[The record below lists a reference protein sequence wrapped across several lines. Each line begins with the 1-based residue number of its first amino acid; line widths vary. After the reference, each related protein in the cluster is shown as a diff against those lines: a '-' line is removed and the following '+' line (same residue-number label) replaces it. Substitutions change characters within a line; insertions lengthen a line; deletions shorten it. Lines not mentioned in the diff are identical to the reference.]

1 MRGSLYV
8 ICEPVRS
15 TRIFCPIVFV
25 TWFATLIR
33 DCTVHIDHLPTE
45 ITLSAVTHLPGLE
58 IKILHLDIELM
69 ERTGC

>member
-1 MRGSLYV
+1 M
-8 ICEPVRS
+8 
-15 TRIFCPIVFV
+15 FV